1 MSTDM
6 ILEPMIQRG
15 IEGEFMTIGEAKRT
29 DADLV
34 RQFLT
39 GWIATNG
46 ISEDAWVLLGILAN
60 RTVGNTGAWNSAPN
74 NAMGEILEEILLD
87 VEMLMS
93 EMGLDCDINEIREQ
107 AE

>member
-1 MSTDM
+1 MSADM

-34 RQFLT
+34 RQYLT
-39 GWIATNG
+39 GWIASNG
-46 ISEDAWVLLGILAN
+46 ISEDAQVLIGILAD
-60 RTVGNTGAWNSAPN
+60 RKVGMIGAWTSARKD
-74 NAMGEILEEILLD
+74 AMGEILEEILLD